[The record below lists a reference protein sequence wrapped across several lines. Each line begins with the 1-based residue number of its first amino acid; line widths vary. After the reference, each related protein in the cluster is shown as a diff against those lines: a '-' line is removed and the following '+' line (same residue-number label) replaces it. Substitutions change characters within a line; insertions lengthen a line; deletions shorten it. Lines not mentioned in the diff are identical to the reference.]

1 MAYFGV
7 DETIRI
13 DEINHQFKNIIR
25 QKGNAS
31 SGLSFLKDAF
41 CKFDMNGNGKLEER
55 EFEQALASY
64 G

>member
-13 DEINHQFKNIIR
+13 EEICMGFRNYCRAKTSGFNGLR
-25 QKGNAS
+25 NALLEADVNQTG
-31 SGLSFLKDAF
+31 GLSVV
-41 CKFDMNGNGKLEER
+41 
-55 EFEQALASY
+55 EFEQALAAY